1 MRLMIIVR
9 ASRAIILCLLERP
22 AAWPRVLPRWR
33 VCLRAAC
40 RGRDTGCDRR
50 AYRKS
55 AHPRGD
61 FVDGPAQDTRRH
73 NNAIHDY
80 RYDRWFAPQRSE
92 LLLRHSL
99 TILRGCLD
107 ASDTVRQ
114 AFEDN

>member
-1 MRLMIIVR
+1 LIGEPI
-9 ASRAIILCLLERP
+9 ANLLTL
-22 AAWPRVLPRWR
+22 AVTLSMA
-33 VCLRAAC
+33 
-40 RGRDTGCDRR
+40 
-50 AYRKS
+50 
-55 AHPRGD
+55 
-61 FVDGPAQDTRRH
+61 PAQDTRRH